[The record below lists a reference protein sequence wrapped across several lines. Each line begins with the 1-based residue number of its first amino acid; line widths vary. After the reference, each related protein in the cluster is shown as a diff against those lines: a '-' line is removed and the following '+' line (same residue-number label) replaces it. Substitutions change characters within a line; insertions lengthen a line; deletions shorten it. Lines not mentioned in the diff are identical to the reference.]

1 MDFSVAVGRL
11 PTSLVYPQKQSG
23 EREVVGLL
31 GCIPSL
37 HLILNGITLQSIHLQ
52 GFEWPQNM
60 LAITM
65 IYFSIFCFFS
75 GTPTFT
81 MFFLYFTLFLGVV
94 VTAHFV
100 WSKPT
105 TAKMYGSE
113 SKEIVYLDTEYLA
126 QIISTVALGLTYLA
140 GSYLMEI
147 AKRKKFL
154 QRMLMHSQQKQIIAE
169 KTKNEALQRQLLEN
183 MLPTSIVDQ
192 LQRQNFTVSS
202 WDQLRA
208 LSHRHFGV
216 SIMFAELE
224 NFTAFSSE
232 VAPAQVM
239 EYLNDMFSIF
249 DDLCDQHEVYKV
261 ETVGDQYVAAVGIVT
276 GEMLTEGTLSLRRSQ
291 SVELMSTKSL
301 NEMNN
306 VKIDKVSIRGAACS
320 NTAHMIEYAQ
330 AIIEGSKDV
339 VVPPEIESCPLLRVG
354 IHTVSICALF
364 FALLCLYMFVYN

>member
-1 MDFSVAVGRL
+1 
-11 PTSLVYPQKQSG
+11 
-23 EREVVGLL
+23 
-31 GCIPSL
+31 
-37 HLILNGITLQSIHLQ
+37 
-52 GFEWPQNM
+52 
-60 LAITM
+60 
-65 IYFSIFCFFS
+65 
-75 GTPTFT
+75 
-81 MFFLYFTLFLGVV
+81 
-94 VTAHFV
+94 
-100 WSKPT
+100 
-105 TAKMYGSE
+105 
-113 SKEIVYLDTEYLA
+113 
-126 QIISTVALGLTYLA
+126 
-140 GSYLMEI
+140 MEI
-147 AKRKKFL
+147 AYRKEFL
-154 QRMLMHSQQKQIIAE
+154 SRMLMHNQQKQIIAE

-276 GEMLTEGTLSLRRSQ
+276 GEMLTEDTLSLRRSQ
-291 SVELMSTKSL
+291 SIELMSTTSL
-301 NEMNN
+301 NGMNK
-306 VKIDKVSIRGAACS
+306 VKIDKVSIRDAACS
-320 NTAHMIEYAQ
+320 NTAHMISYAQ
-330 AIIEGSKDV
+330 AIIEGSRDV

-354 IHTVSICALF
+354 IHTVSIF
-364 FALLCLYMFVYN
+364 SFLCVVLSTDVCV